1 MDPKLAELYGTGSVD
16 EADLEKL
23 AAAELAESLAAEQGV
38 DLSGMDPEDIEALA
52 QEVLGGGVEDGQ
64 EKLAEADYLGRV
76 MAHAYAQ
83 ESREIEKT
91 AGELWN
97 DTKKHVGRGWSRYKE
112 LMKGGKGPIT
122 HVGKRSLTEGRPG
135 NILGA
140 HFRGGHKAEA
150 WKSTGTR
157 AGTAGA
163 AAAAGYGAYR
173 AGKKVFGKK
182 KRSSV
187 TPALDQLAE
196 ARAQEIL
203 ESQGGG
209 DEYEVLQSAV
219 DQRALEMLAEAG
231 YDVE

>member
-38 DLSGMDPEDIEALA
+38 DLSGMDPEEIEALA
-52 QEVLGGGVEDGQ
+52 QEVLSGGEGGEQ

-76 MAHAYAQ
+76 MAHSFAQ

-91 AGELWN
+91 AGPAWE
-97 DTKKHVGRGWSRYKE
+97 DTKKHVGRAWGRYSE
-112 LMKGGKGPIT
+112 LMKGGKRAGPHTTRHGGTIN
-122 HVGKRSLTEGRPG
+122 RNPG

-140 HFRGGHKAEA
+140 HFRGTQKGEA

-173 AGKKVFGKK
+173 AGKKMFGKK

-187 TPALDQLAE
+187 TPALDVLAE
-196 ARAQEIL
+196 ARAQELL
-203 ESQGGG
+203 ESQGGESF
-209 DEYEVLQSAV
+209 DSLAEAV